1 MTALA
6 DVGTRRRGDILAE
19 IAEGAADRERLAVD
33 PHEQIGLLRK
43 GGLTAFTLDPAHG
56 GGGASIRELLAF
68 VIDLA
73 HADPIVAHI
82 LRAHFWQVQQISRLP
97 AGRARDR
104 WAREVAGGKVFGN
117 ATSERAGAAGAL
129 TFATELRPI
138 DGGWL
143 LNGSKFYSTGTA
155 FADYV
160 SVSGRLSDHQIA
172 KVNIPV
178 GRDGVVIVDDWDG
191 IGQHRTGT
199 GSTNFTD
206 VLVTEDDFLQ
216 VIDLDQRASTV
227 VTDGPLLQ
235 LYLQAVIAGVLRSVV
250 DDAARLVRRRVRSF
264 DHAPA
269 EVPSTDPILL
279 QTIGELSSTAYIAEA
294 AVLAAA
300 AEVDRAYSAERTG
313 RGDVG
318 ELFAAAS
325 RSAARVKIHLDRVAL
340 SAAAAVFDVG
350 GASSAS
356 RTRNLDRHWRNIRTL
371 TLHNPTA
378 YKALAIGDLVVNGN
392 PLPGNGYF

>member
-1 MTALA
+1 MTSTA
-6 DVGTRRRGDILAE
+6 DVRTASRAAVLAQ
-19 IAEGAADRERLAVD
+19 IAEGAADRERLGVD
-33 PHEQIGLLRK
+33 PFEQIGLLRTS
-43 GGLTAFTLDPAHG
+43 GLTALTLDPVYG
-56 GGGASIRELLAF
+56 GDGASIRELLAF
-68 VIDLA
+68 VTDLA

-82 LRAHFWQVQQISRLP
+82 LRAHFWQAQQISRLP
-97 AGRARDR
+97 EGPAKDR
-104 WAREVAGGKVFGN
+104 WAREVAAGKVFGN
-117 ATSERAGAAGAL
+117 ATSERSGAAGTL
-129 TFATELRPI
+129 RFATELRAI

-160 SVSGRLSDHQIA
+160 SVSGRLSEHQVA
-172 KVNIPV
+172 KVNVPV
-178 GRDGVVIVDDWDG
+178 GRDGVVIEDDWDG

-206 VLVTEDDFLQ
+206 VLVTQDDFLQ
-216 VIDLDQRASTV
+216 VIDLEERAASV

-250 DDAARLVRRRVRSF
+250 DDARALVRRRVRSF

-269 EVPSTDPILL
+269 EIPSADPILL
-279 QTIGELSSTAYIAEA
+279 QTIGELASTAYVAQA
-294 AVLAAA
+294 AVLAAG

-313 RGDVG
+313 RADAG

-325 RSAARVKIHLDRVAL
+325 LAAAQVKVHLDRVGL
-340 SAAAAVFDVG
+340 TAAAAVFDVG
-350 GASSAS
+350 GASAAS
-356 RTRNLDRHWRNIRTL
+356 RAVNLDRHWRNIRTL
-371 TLHNPTA
+371 TLHNPTS
-378 YKALAIGDLVVNGN
+378 YKALAIGDLVVNDN